1 MSEPVPF
8 WDENYTPV
16 EEKELDKILDQEDID
31 QQKTITKNYKNMKK
45 ILVALMLGLVSVFA
59 IGQIQPIQIDKPKI
73 EVIGKYVYHNTET
86 GDYELVIKSSSPDEG
101 VTIFIKLGKTVED
114 VMFSLKNLNNAINTE
129 NAQFNIDG
137 YDFYVSENGKATIL
151 NTSKLK
157 NTLGTYKISAYD
169 LTLCILGMID
179 KYNLPYGNYEIKFAS
194 VVSYTSVEVIVTL
207 MEYNVSKKLYL
218 HMPSYD
224 MNNTLNKHLRGKS
237 GEIVTPEH
245 IQTIV
250 KLINDGVLQNDSDA
264 NTFLKVVKQ
273 QYQIKQ

>member
-1 MSEPVPF
+1 
-8 WDENYTPV
+8 
-16 EEKELDKILDQEDID
+16 
-31 QQKTITKNYKNMKK
+31 MKK

-273 QYQIKQ
+273 